1 MPKQS
6 ITDIT
11 PPKSSKR
18 TVLDIPV
25 PLHRRP
31 RESVTPIFTPPPP
44 YEPIDEMKR
53 ASGFRPRRSRLI
65 LIGGFIALVVLG
77 FIARELFRV
86 QATVTVTEKKQEVSV
101 DGTFIAKKDFKD
113 GELPFETVTS
123 SDEQSKTVPVTG
135 EEQVETR
142 AEGTIV
148 VYNNY
153 SNAPQKLIKN
163 TRFETTNGRVYRIDN
178 SVTVPGIDKAT
189 GTPGNV
195 EAVVYA
201 DAAGAEYNIGL
212 SDFTIPGFKGD
223 PRYSKFFA
231 RSKTTMTGGFIGKIK
246 TASADDLKK
255 GKEELRASLKAELL
269 IKIKAQVPEG
279 FILFPDA
286 IYIENETLSPPKS
299 NELKEK
305 ATAHAV
311 LFDSKKISKSIA
323 FATLSESDYDGSDI
337 YAEGF
342 ENVVFKPIPYDAKP
356 WQTGVVSFSLNG
368 KTTLTWLFDSEKLKD
383 DLVGQ
388 PKERQRIVTIL
399 QAYPS
404 IDHAEVVVRPFWRKT
419 LPDDISDI
427 FVRIVKTDKE

>member
-18 TVLDIPV
+18 TILDIPV
-25 PLHRRP
+25 PVHRPP
-31 RESVTPIFTPPPP
+31 RESATPVFTPPPH
-44 YEPIDEMKR
+44 EPIEEMKR
-53 ASGFRPRRSRLI
+53 PTGFRPKRNRLF
-65 LIGGFIALVVLG
+65 LIGGFTTLVILG
-77 FIARELFRV
+77 FVGRELFKV
-86 QATVTVTEKKQEVSV
+86 QAIVTVTEKKQEVSV
-101 DGTFIAKKDFKD
+101 DSTFIAKKDFKD
-113 GELPFETVTS
+113 GELPFETVS
-123 SDEQSKTVPVTG
+123 SSGEQSKTVPITG

-153 SNAPQKLIKN
+153 SSASQKLIKN
-163 TRFETTNGRVYRIDN
+163 TRFETTDGRVYRIDN
-178 SVTVPGIDKAT
+178 SISVPGKDKVT
-189 GTPGNV
+189 GVPGSI

-201 DAAGAEYNIGL
+201 DAAGEAYNIGL

-231 RSKTTMTGGFIGKIK
+231 RSKTTMKGGFIGKIK

-255 GKEELRASLKAELL
+255 GKEELRDSLKADLGK
-269 IKIKAQVPEG
+269 KIEAQIPEG
-279 FILFPDA
+279 FVLFPGA
-286 IYIENETLSPPKS
+286 VYVEFETLSPPKS

-305 ATAHAV
+305 ATVYAL

-323 FATLSESDYDGSDI
+323 SATLSDYDGSDI
-337 YAEGF
+337 QAESF
-342 ENVVFKPIPYDAKP
+342 EGIVFKPIPLDAKP
-356 WQTGVVSFSLNG
+356 WQTGVVSFSLSG
-368 KTTLTWLFDSEKLKD
+368 VTTLKWIFDSEKLKED
-383 DLVGQ
+383 FVGQ
-388 PKERQRIVTIL
+388 PKERERITTIL

-419 LPDDISDI
+419 LPGNVSDI
-427 FVRIVKTDKE
+427 FIKIVEGER